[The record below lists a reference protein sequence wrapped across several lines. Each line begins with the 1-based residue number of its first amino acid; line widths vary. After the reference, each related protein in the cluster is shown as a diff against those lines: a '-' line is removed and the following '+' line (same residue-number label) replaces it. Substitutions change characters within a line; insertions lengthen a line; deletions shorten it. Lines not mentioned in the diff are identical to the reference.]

1 MAHRPFKVVYN
12 SDLII
17 RDRSEAATLCV
28 FYDKVFLPFT
38 SEATQSRLT
47 GTRTS
52 NDPRRDIQDWEL
64 EYSTLFKADVL
75 ERLPDAPFFPAP
87 SPPAPSLP
95 APSLPAPSLPAPSLP
110 ECETVRFIEYPPELK
125 HQSQTIRFLELPVG
139 FEFGEIEPND
149 RIIESRMVR
158 LPEPMRVYTIEHFD
172 PGYISDV
179 RIVTVERPKRTMLRI
194 ERIKEPKIENRIKE
208 WKPPESVIPQKQLLS
223 ILSMPV
229 RTIRV
234 GESHFVAED
243 LAKHLIR
250 TDIDLPQIFTTLLGQ
265 PVGRDVLAALEAEAT
280 FSYLLPKIRTYH
292 ATQILELREKVAD
305 TREGFTMHL
314 WKLSKGLEEHAK
326 EDTPV
331 KEIAKYA
338 KNLIETDL
346 IPDYREF
353 QRQLTA
359 IKAGKLEKVLDVAG
373 KIVEIDAAPW
383 TPKFWGLLLK
393 AVGLSIVT
401 AASEQE
407 QLLLNKYQAFTF
419 MSEIEGAR

>member
-1 MAHRPFKVVYN
+1 MAHRPFKIVYN

-47 GTRTS
+47 GTRTTI
-52 NDPRRDIQDWEL
+52 DPRRDIQDWEL

-75 ERLPDAPFFPAP
+75 ERLPAR
-87 SPPAPSLP
+87 SLP
-95 APSLPAPSLPAPSLP
+95 APPPAGYMSDVRMVTVERRKKRAMFRDDRLKEPEIENRIN
-110 ECETVRFIEYPPELK
+110 ECETLRFIEYPPELK
-125 HQSQTIRFLELPVG
+125 HQSQTIRSLELPVG

-158 LPEPMRVYTIEHFD
+158 LPEPMRIYTKEDFD
-172 PGYISDV
+172 PGYMSDV
-179 RIVTVERPKRTMLRI
+179 
-194 ERIKEPKIENRIKE
+194 
-208 WKPPESVIPQKQLLS
+208 ESAISQKQLLS

-280 FSYLLPKIRTYH
+280 FSYLLPKIRTFH

-326 EDTPV
+326 ENTPV

-353 QRQLTA
+353 HRQLAAT
-359 IKAGKLEKVLDVAG
+359 KAGRLEKFLDAAG

-383 TPKFWGLLLK
+383 TPKFLGRLLK
-393 AVGLSIVT
+393 AMGLSIVT
-401 AASEQE
+401 AASERE
-407 QLLLNKYQAFTF
+407 QLLSNKYQAFQF